1 MCDASYKNVSMAHF
15 QFLAIHG
22 TFASNKICDKL
33 FKILTLHKR
42 ENPNTE

>member
-15 QFLAIHG
+15 HFLAING
-22 TFASNKICDKL
+22 TFASNNICHKGL
-33 FKILTLHKR
+33 KFLILHKR